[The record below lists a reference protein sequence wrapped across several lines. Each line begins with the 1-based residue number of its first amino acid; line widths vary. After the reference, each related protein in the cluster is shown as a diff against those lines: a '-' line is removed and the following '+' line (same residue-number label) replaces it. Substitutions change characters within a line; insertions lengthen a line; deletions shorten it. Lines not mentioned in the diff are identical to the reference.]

1 MTRVSQIAGGDGGGG
16 GGGGWGRSSSPS
28 IIWFFK
34 NQTLSKLMSLH
45 KAPLLKNEAP
55 QLKYNP
61 TLTSTVLWLTH
72 DLEKLTGLTPDVEKF
87 LISFYATC
95 Y

>member
-1 MTRVSQIAGGDGGGG
+1 
-16 GGGGWGRSSSPS
+16 
-28 IIWFFK
+28 
-34 NQTLSKLMSLH
+34 MSLH

-61 TLTSTVLWLTH
+61 TLTSTVVWLTH